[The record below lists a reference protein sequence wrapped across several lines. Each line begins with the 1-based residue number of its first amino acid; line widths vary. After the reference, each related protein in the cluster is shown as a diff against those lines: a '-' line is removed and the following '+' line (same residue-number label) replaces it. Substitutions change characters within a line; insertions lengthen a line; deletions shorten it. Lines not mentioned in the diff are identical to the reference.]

1 MNRSDFILIASIG
14 VIALSL
20 VLSLFKSNTII
31 SQGYTQKEVNYLL
44 EIQNLKNDKKHLK
57 YEIEIFK
64 ESIIKDSVFVHNAT
78 NEQID
83 SLFTNYF
90 Q

>member
-1 MNRSDFILIASIG
+1 MNKTDLITLVVLGI
-14 VIALSL
+14 IALSL
-20 VLSLFKSNTII
+20 VLSLFKST
-31 SQGYTQKEVNYLL
+31 SVSVEGYTQHEVDMML
-44 EIQNLKNDKKHLK
+44 EIQALKNDKKHLK
-57 YEIEIFK
+57 YEIEVFK

-90 Q
+90 N